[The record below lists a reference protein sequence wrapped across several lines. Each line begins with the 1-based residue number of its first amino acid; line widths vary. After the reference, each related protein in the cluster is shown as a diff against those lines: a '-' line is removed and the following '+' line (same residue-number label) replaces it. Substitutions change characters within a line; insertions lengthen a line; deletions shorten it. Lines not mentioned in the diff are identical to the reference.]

1 MIEKTDAAA
10 KKDFAREL
18 ISANKKAEEAADR
31 RLNEQKKHY
40 EDEINVL
47 KDQADRNMEAI
58 AGLHDKLDKSN
69 TNTHDTGVRI
79 YRNVQAAIV
88 EENEK
93 QTKQLLEKMEALSSR
108 IKELEEKPE
117 KSNTGLTILLLLGVI
132 ANLVLTIL
140 MFTGFKF

>member
-1 MIEKTDAAA
+1 MDEIKDTAA
-10 KKDFAREL
+10 KRAFAKEL
-18 ISANKKAEEAADR
+18 MSANKKAEEAADR
-31 RLNEQKKHY
+31 RLKAEKKHY

-79 YRNVQAAIV
+79 YRNVQAAIID
-88 EENEK
+88 ENSK
-93 QTKQLLEKMEALSSR
+93 QTKQILEKIEALSAR

-117 KSNTGLTILLLLGVI
+117 KSNTGLMIMLLLGMI

-140 MFTGFKF
+140 MFTGFSF